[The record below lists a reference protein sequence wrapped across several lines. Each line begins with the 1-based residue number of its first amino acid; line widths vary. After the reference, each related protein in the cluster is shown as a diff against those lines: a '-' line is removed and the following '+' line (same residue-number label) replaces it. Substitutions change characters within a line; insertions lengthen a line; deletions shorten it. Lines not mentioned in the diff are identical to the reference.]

1 LLPIFAK
8 HSLDL
13 LTVHGRHVHEMY
25 RSEVH
30 YDFIA
35 RAVEAIPCPV
45 LANGNVYSAGK
56 AHDVLQATGARGL
69 MIGRGAIRNPW
80 LFPPDSTAQ
89 RGEPVFVPRGH
100 DVLRYLRELFV
111 AVRPAQIADATHVQ
125 KMKKYLNYVGVGIEP
140 TGEFLH
146 RMRRATTEMEFF
158 AVCEQFL
165 DHDQPMPLEPYA
177 LTLKENRRDVRRTQV
192 GQGRARVQFE
202 RFRTARWGQRAL
214 PTPSP
219 APHPDVWAG

>member
-1 LLPIFAK
+1 
-8 HSLDL
+8 
-13 LTVHGRHVHEMY
+13 
-25 RSEVH
+25 
-30 YDFIA
+30 
-35 RAVEAIPCPV
+35 
-45 LANGNVYSAGK
+45 
-56 AHDVLQATGARGL
+56 

-80 LFPPDSTAQ
+80 LFHQIRQAQ

-165 DHDQPMPLEPYA
+165 DHDQPMPLE
-177 LTLKENRRDVRRTQV
+177 TLCPHVERDRRDVRRTQV
-192 GQGRARVQFE
+192 GQGRARCPQRAALFE